1 MTKDEIL
8 ERSREDNKTRDEME
22 KNVFFK
28 SGQSAAA
35 VGGFIAALLIIV
47 EEFITN
53 KTNFGI
59 AAILLSM
66 TGTMLLTKYIKL
78 KKKYYLIFSVLEL
91 AVAAAFIILHIIQL
105 VG

>member
-35 VGGFIAALLIIV
+35 VGGIIV

-78 KKKYYLIFSVLEL
+78 KKNYYLIFSVLEL